1 MTTNRERGRDPE
13 QHVTHAGAAA
23 ANNFTGMHG
32 ELTFVAEGGS
42 AHAAV
47 IQLRAHNGIDAGGYV
62 VAAVPASEP
71 RAVLP
76 TASVP
81 PAFSAAG
88 EETLISHEL
97 GYTPLVQ
104 VLDADGY
111 VVPPNSIEVTELE
124 ITVAAPA
131 SNETNDHVH
140 GIVTFQVPSVTE
152 VVNWT
157 ILHHDQENFTF
168 NNFTGEPL
176 TLIIR

>member
-13 QHVTHAGAAA
+13 QHATHAGAAA
-23 ANNFTGMHG
+23 ADNFTGMHG
-32 ELTFVAEGGS
+32 ELTFVADGGS

-81 PAFSAAG
+81 PAFPAAG
-88 EETLISHEL
+88 KETLISHEL

-104 VLDADGY
+104 VLDAAGH
-111 VVPPNSIEVTELE
+111 VVPPIRVEVSE
-124 ITVAAPA
+124 IQITAAGPA
-131 SNETNDHVH
+131 SNDTNDHVH
-140 GIVTFQVPSVTE
+140 GITTFHVPSVAE

>member
-23 ANNFTGMHG
+23 ADNFTGMHG

-62 VAAVPASEP
+62 VAAVAASEP

-76 TASVP
+76 VASVP
-81 PAFSAAG
+81 PEFTAWG
-88 EETLISHEL
+88 GGTLISHEL
-97 GYTPLVQ
+97 GYFPLVQ
-104 VLDADGY
+104 VLNDLGY
-111 VVPPNSIEVTELE
+111 VVPPTSIAVNELE
-124 ITVAAPA
+124 ITVASPA
-131 SNETNDHVH
+131 SNETNDHEHALVLL
-140 GIVTFQVPSVTE
+140 QVPSVTE

-157 ILHHDQENFTF
+157 IMHHDRENFTF
-168 NNFTGEPL
+168 NNFTSEPL
-176 TLIIR
+176 TLLLR

>member
-23 ANNFTGMHG
+23 ADNFTGMHG

-62 VAAVPASEP
+62 VAAVAASEP

-76 TASVP
+76 VASVP
-81 PAFSAAG
+81 PEFTAAG

-97 GYTPLVQ
+97 GYFPLVQ
-104 VLDADGY
+104 VLDAGGY
-111 VVPPNSIEVTELE
+111 VVPPISVEVNELE

-131 SNETNDHVH
+131 SNAANDHVH
-140 GIVTFQVPSVTE
+140 GIVTLQVPSVTE

-157 ILHHDQENFTF
+157 ILHYDTENFRF
-168 NNFTGEPL
+168 NNFTSEPL
-176 TLIIR
+176 TLLLR